1 MERVQPE
8 AVVTFARL
16 AQNRLPHID
25 PQQPALILENLGL
38 LKDGRLTNAGLL
50 LFGIRPQMHF
60 VQAQL
65 RIGVFRSPTEIVD
78 SHDFGGTLWEQ
89 LDGAME
95 RFRRLLQVRFEIKVT
110 EPTLEGLARKEVWE
124 YPLDAIREAVINAL
138 IHRDY
143 TDTADIQI
151 RVYDD
156 ELSIWNPGGLPP
168 ELSVEQ
174 LRQPQHLSRPR
185 NPLLAQ
191 AFYYAGYIER
201 WGTGTARILTLCRE
215 QGLPE
220 PEFDADALQFR
231 VRFLKDPY
239 TPERLRRMGLNER
252 QIQAILYVKM
262 HGSIGNREYQNLTG
276 TRERTATHDLRDLVE
291 KGILE
296 RIGTTGRGV
305 RYAARKAQNPQ

>member
-1 MERVQPE
+1 
-8 AVVTFARL
+8 
-16 AQNRLPHID
+16 
-25 PQQPALILENLGL
+25 
-38 LKDGRLTNAGLL
+38 
-50 LFGIRPQMHF
+50 MHF

-220 PEFDADALQFR
+220 PEFDA
-231 VRFLKDPY
+231 
-239 TPERLRRMGLNER
+239 
-252 QIQAILYVKM
+252 
-262 HGSIGNREYQNLTG
+262 GSHYCPFVLLSVGYSSSR
-276 TRERTATHDLRDLVE
+276 
-291 KGILE
+291 
-296 RIGTTGRGV
+296 
-305 RYAARKAQNPQ
+305 

>member
-1 MERVQPE
+1 
-8 AVVTFARL
+8 
-16 AQNRLPHID
+16 
-25 PQQPALILENLGL
+25 
-38 LKDGRLTNAGLL
+38 
-50 LFGIRPQMHF
+50 
-60 VQAQL
+60 
-65 RIGVFRSPTEIVD
+65 
-78 SHDFGGTLWEQ
+78 
-89 LDGAME
+89 
-95 RFRRLLQVRFEIKVT
+95 
-110 EPTLEGLARKEVWE
+110 
-124 YPLDAIREAVINAL
+124 
-138 IHRDY
+138 
-143 TDTADIQI
+143 
-151 RVYDD
+151 VYDD

-252 QIQAILYVKM
+252 QIQAVLHLKVYGKVTN
-262 HGSIGNREYQNLTG
+262 SAYQSLTG
-276 TRERTATHDLRDLVE
+276 TSKRTASRDLEALVRMGLLE
-291 KGILE
+291 QIGETGKGTHYILK
-296 RIGTTGRGV
+296 GTQRGQT
-305 RYAARKAQNPQ
+305 RHKGDIKETKTP